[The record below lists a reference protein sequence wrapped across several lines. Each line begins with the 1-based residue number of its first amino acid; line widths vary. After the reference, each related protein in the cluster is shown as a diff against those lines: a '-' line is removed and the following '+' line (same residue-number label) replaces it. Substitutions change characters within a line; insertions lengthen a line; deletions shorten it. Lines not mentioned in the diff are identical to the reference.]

1 MKACALH
8 TNLVKCFQALL
19 GLAVEGSPG
28 GGKTAIITQAAK
40 EAGMDLIM
48 EHPSIAD
55 PTDYKGLP
63 VMQKD
68 GSAKF
73 APIGLIAKLLKVT
86 KPTVVFADDF
96 GQATHATQ
104 AAFMQLVHGGR
115 LNDVQLPT
123 DKICWV
129 LATNGTGDRAAVNA
143 LLEPVKSRFHALVTL
158 DVDVNDWCQW
168 AYKSDQ
174 IAPEI
179 IAFIRFRPEL
189 LNRFE
194 PSREFKNCPSPR
206 TVHHASDLFRLGI
219 TDKDMLAGACG
230 EGWALDF
237 LSFLR
242 VYQDLPSIDGILLEP
257 TNAKVPTT
265 IGARWAV
272 SAALVKRA
280 TRDNFGRILTYLAR
294 LTSAAGG
301 KDFEVMTVKDILKS
315 KPEAALCVAFN
326 QWASANEAVM
336 S

>member
-1 MKACALH
+1 MRACILH
-8 TNLVKCFQALL
+8 ENLVACFKSLI
-19 GLAVEGSPG
+19 GLAVEGDPG
-28 GGKTAIITQAAK
+28 GGKTAIIIRAAADAK
-40 EAGMDLIM
+40 MDLII

-73 APIGLIAKLLKVT
+73 ASIGLIARLLKVT

-115 LNDVQLPT
+115 LNDVQLPI

-143 LLEPVKSRFHALVTL
+143 LLEPVKSRFHSLVRL

-168 AYKSDQ
+168 AYHSGE
-174 IAPEI
+174 IAPEV

-189 LNRFE
+189 LNKFE

-206 TVHHASDLFRLGI
+206 TVHHASDLFRIGV
-219 TDKDMLAGACG
+219 TNKDMLAGAAG

-237 LSFLR
+237 ISFLR
-242 VYQDLPSIDGILLEP
+242 VYQDLPSLDGILLEP

-265 IGARWAV
+265 VGARWAV
-272 SAALVKRA
+272 STGLVKRA
-280 TRDNFGRILTYLAR
+280 TKDNLGRIITYLQR
-294 LTSAAGG
+294 LTADSGS
-301 KDFEVMTVKDILKS
+301 KDFEILTMRDILKA
-315 KPEAALCVAFN
+315 KADATQCAAFG
-326 QWASANEAVM
+326 QWASDNEASM
-336 S
+336 G